1 MEPLIL
7 GLNST
12 HPDSAAFLVNKNGVI
27 AAIAEER
34 INRVKHYGGFPKEAI
49 LEVLRIAGASPSD
62 ITDIAYARQPSAN
75 LGAKLAFMAKNP
87 LVGFSVAKFRMMVH
101 AKAKSA
107 NFGEQLGVNDSL
119 IKAKTHGIE
128 HHLSH
133 VASAYYWSGFDKAT
147 AVTIDGAG
155 DFCTI
160 MIAKCEGGKIEV
172 IERSHPPHSLGV
184 FYSSLCSFIGFN
196 RYGEEYKVMGLA
208 AYGKD
213 VYAEQM
219 KKLCWYEQ
227 GQGVRLN
234 SEYFDWYKKMLDKNA
249 EEASLNNEAGE
260 LRAPSFYNDKMKEL
274 FGEPRQ
280 RTTPITQRENDM
292 AASIQAHFERVY
304 MDIVRSAIKR
314 TGCRDVVMAG
324 GCALNGVANGRLVM
338 EGLVD
343 RIYIHPAAGDDGTA
357 AGAALQV
364 LHNDY
369 GVPRTGE
376 VGHAYWGSGWT
387 DEQCGQAASANT
399 HGLKFTKMSPEEL
412 MRTAI
417 DALCR
422 GKIMGW
428 FQGREEWGPRAL
440 GNRSI
445 ICNPGWPNMKAIL
458 NARIKNREPFRP
470 FAPAC
475 LYERLSELYEGAHEV
490 PFMNIVYKTRAE
502 WRERLSAVNHEDN
515 TGRVQTVKRTQNQM
529 YYDLI
534 KGFSERTGTPVLLN
548 TSFNENEPV
557 VHTPQQAIA
566 CFARTKMDCLALG
579 GYWCEKPDELAAK
592 AEVISAEFS
601 SSRS

>member
-1 MEPLIL
+1 MDPLIL

-12 HPDSAAFLVNKNGVI
+12 HPDASAFLVNKNGII

-34 INRVKHYGGFPKEAI
+34 INRVKHCGGFPRAAI
-49 LEVLRIAGASPSD
+49 HEVLRIAGASPAD
-62 ITDIAYARQPSAN
+62 ITDVAYARQPSAN
-75 LGAKLAFMAKNP
+75 LGAKLAFIAKNP
-87 LVGFSVAKFRMMVH
+87 MFGFSLAKFRLGVH
-101 AKAKSA
+101 AKTKSA
-107 NFGEQLGVNDSL
+107 AFGEQLGVPDSS
-119 IKAKTHGIE
+119 IKAKSHGFE

-133 VASAYYWSGFDKAT
+133 VASAFFWSGLERAT

-160 MIAKCEGGKIEV
+160 MIAKCEGSKIEV
-172 IERSHPPHSLGV
+172 IERTHPPHSLGV

-213 VYAEQM
+213 IYAEQM
-219 KKLCWYEQ
+219 KKLCWYEP
-227 GQGVRLN
+227 GKGVHLS
-234 SEYFDWYKKMLDKNA
+234 SEYFDWYKKMGDA
-249 EEASLNNEAGE
+249 ADEEASLANEAGE
-260 LRAPSFYNDKMKEL
+260 LKAPSFYSEKMSEL
-274 FGEPRQ
+274 FGQPRD
-280 RTTPITQRENDM
+280 RSTPLTQREHDL

-304 MDIVRSAIKR
+304 MDIIRHATQR

-357 AGAALQV
+357 AGAALLM
-364 LHNDY
+364 LHTEY
-369 GVPRTGE
+369 GVPRTQE
-376 VGHAYWGSGWT
+376 VSHAFWGTGWT
-387 DEQCGQAASANT
+387 DEQCAAAANAE
-399 HGLKFTKMSPEEL
+399 GLKFTKLSREEL
-412 MRTAI
+412 MKTAI

-445 ICNPGWPNMKAIL
+445 ICNPNWPGMKATL

-475 LYERLSELYEGAHEV
+475 LFERLSELYEGGHEV
-490 PFMNIVYKTRAE
+490 PFMNIVYKTRPE

-515 TGRVQTVKRTQNQM
+515 TGRVQTVKRVQNEM

-534 KGFSERTGTPVLLN
+534 KGFGDKTGIPVLLN
-548 TSFNENEPV
+548 TSFNENEPI
-557 VHTPQQAIA
+557 VHTPEQAVA
-566 CFARTKMDCLALG
+566 CFTRTRMDALAVG
-579 GYWCEKPDELAAK
+579 PYWCEKPETA
-592 AEVISAEFS
+592 
-601 SSRS
+601 